1 MKKTSL
7 FSKLALGAAVFTL
20 SLGATSCKQE
30 AKPED
35 SKEAAEEANEE
46 KFDDTASDSLEDDSS
61 YLVFAAET
69 DLKEIELGKLA
80 ETKGVHAETK
90 AFGKMMAEMHTKSF
104 AELKTAAAAKNIT
117 IPQTV
122 TEDGNDAFK
131 DLNDKTGHDFDKAYA
146 DAMVDGHEKAI
157 NKIEKAADKAK
168 DPDVKAWAAK
178 LLPNL
183 RSHLDQAKTLQS
195 TVDAAK

>member
-7 FSKLALGAAVFTL
+7 FSKLFLGAAVVTL

-30 AKPED
+30 PKPED
-35 SKEAAEEANEE
+35 SKEAAEDANEE
-46 KFDDTASDSLEDDSS
+46 TFDNAANDSLEDDSS

-80 ETKGVHAETK
+80 QSKGTHAETK
-90 AFGKMMAEMHTKSF
+90 AFGKMMVEMHGKSF
-104 AELKTAAAAKNIT
+104 EELKAAAAAKSIT

-146 DAMVDGHEKAI
+146 DDMVDGHEKAI
-157 NKIEKAADKAK
+157 SKIEKAAEKAK
-168 DPDVKAWAAK
+168 DPDIRAWAAK
-178 LLPNL
+178 MLPNL
-183 RSHLDQAKTLQS
+183 RSHLDQAKKLQA